1 MPIKSPPRKVS
12 ETENMLRLLMCVD
25 TLGSVTSTQLWTFV
39 IEQELMDYVTMRLCL
54 HKLLGAGE
62 LETGGGA
69 LGEQLLV
76 TDRGRE
82 ALRLFGTRLPGV
94 VRDRVNL
101 AAPEFRNR
109 VLRNQQVRAAYESA
123 RANDYRLNLSIYEGD
138 LPTVRLH
145 METHNR
151 ALAGRTIHRF
161 VPYASR
167 VTTYLYGLA
176 EQAMRAPAEE
186 GAPPLTPEAVIEHSG
201 TEFTARAAVTGKKAR
216 FIVELLLPTRK
227 AAEAFVLRLADAV
240 AAAETADQLAGLVS
254 GARRALRK

>member
-12 ETENMLRLLMCVD
+12 ETENMLRLLLCVD
-25 TLGSVTSTQLWTFV
+25 TLGSVTPTQLWTFV

-69 LGEQLLV
+69 LGEQLMV

-94 VRDRVNL
+94 VHDRVSV

-123 RANDYRLNLSIYEGD
+123 RPNDYRLNLTIYEGD

-176 EQAMRAPAEE
+176 EQALHQPVENSQ
-186 GAPPLTPEAVIEHSG
+186 PLLPDAITEHSAA
-201 TEFTARAAVTGKKAR
+201 EFTARAAVEGKKAR
-216 FIVELLLPTRK
+216 FIVDLLLPNRK
-227 AAEAFVLRLADAV
+227 AAEAFVRSLADATITVEV
-240 AAAETADQLAGLVS
+240 ADRLAGLVS
-254 GARRALRK
+254 GSRRAVRK

>member
-12 ETENMLRLLMCVD
+12 ETENMLRLLMSVD

-82 ALRLFGTRLPGV
+82 ALKLFGTRLPGI
-94 VRDRVNL
+94 VRERVNL

-123 RANDYRLNLSIYEGD
+123 RPNDYRLNLSIYEGD

-161 VPYASR
+161 VPYASH

-176 EQAMRAPAEE
+176 EQSMHTPAES
-186 GAPPLTPEAVIEHSG
+186 APPLPPEAVTEHSAA
-201 TEFTARAAVTGKKAR
+201 EYTARVAVTGKKAR
-216 FIVELLLPTRK
+216 FVVELLLPTRK
-227 AAEAFVLRLADAV
+227 AAEAFVRRLTDTV